1 MANKSLCSGPTGSSA
16 IAGATTTP
24 YSENACRHQ
33 DPPFMPGILNFIGP
47 APERSTK
54 EAIEVSRCVPYLF
67 LVALVAAPVAVPRQ
81 RSNLLT
87 CYFRE
92 CTRAQDL
99 GRPRRALP
107 HIRRCGPY
115 LTAAAD
121 DGFKLM
127 PVPSSVPNL
136 EAFFIRVLQPLVCQA
151 HQ

>member
-1 MANKSLCSGPTGSSA
+1 
-16 IAGATTTP
+16 
-24 YSENACRHQ
+24 
-33 DPPFMPGILNFIGP
+33 MPGILNFIGP